1 MPVILAMGKELE
13 TGTFLEL
20 TGQPVNQ
27 IKTRFNMRS
36 LSQKLKWKG
45 IE

>member
-20 TGQPVNQ
+20 TGQPVCPMDKLSNQ
-27 IKTRFNMRS
+27 
-36 LSQKLKWKG
+36 
-45 IE
+45 